1 MDKLLQILNGNARIE
16 ADKIAV
22 MLNMTKEQVE
32 AAIAEYE
39 KKGVIRGYKP
49 LLDYDKIDT
58 QFVEAVIELKVTPK
72 RDFGFEEIAQK
83 ISSYHEVDSVYL
95 MSGGYDLHVQV
106 VGKTF
111 KDITLFVA
119 QRLAVLDGVVST
131 ATHFVLSRYK
141 DRGVLMGQDGIDE
154 RRNVSL

>member
-95 MSGGYDLHVQV
+95 MSGG
-106 VGKTF
+106 
-111 KDITLFVA
+111 
-119 QRLAVLDGVVST
+119 
-131 ATHFVLSRYK
+131 
-141 DRGVLMGQDGIDE
+141 
-154 RRNVSL
+154 

>member
-58 QFVEAVIELKVTPK
+58 QFVEAVIERKVTPK

-111 KDITLFVA
+111 KDIALFVA